1 MTKPMKDSRRDLRE
15 RAFQALLSLEFT
27 GQALPAAEFA
37 YVYDKELAEDTEV
50 SVPLYLLNLVQG
62 VVEHRQELDE
72 QISSK
77 LKAGWTLE
85 RLTSIDRTLLRLGLY
100 EMNYF
105 ADTPDRVA
113 LNEAIE
119 LAKKYADTTSSKF
132 INGLLRQFITE
143 ED

>member
-1 MTKPMKDSRRDLRE
+1 MTKPVKNSRRDLRE
-15 RAFQALLSLEFT
+15 RAFQALLSLEFA
-27 GQALPAAEFA
+27 GQPLPATEFA
-37 YVYDKELAEDTEV
+37 YVYDKELAEDEEIAI
-50 SVPLYLLNLVQG
+50 PLYLLNLVKG
-62 VVEHRQELDE
+62 VVEHKKELDE
-72 QISSK
+72 QIASK

-132 INGLLRQFITE
+132 INGLLRQFIVE